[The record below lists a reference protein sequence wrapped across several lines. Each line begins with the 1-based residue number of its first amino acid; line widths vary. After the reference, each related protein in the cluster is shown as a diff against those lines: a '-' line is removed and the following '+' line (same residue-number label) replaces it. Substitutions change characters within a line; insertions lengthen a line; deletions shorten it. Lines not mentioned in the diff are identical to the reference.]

1 MKLST
6 LRRWVSP
13 SLSIQGK
20 IFLAFS
26 LVALLSIVSI
36 SVIVYLNMR
45 ETIKSNAVTSVSDSI
60 RQADESL
67 NIMLEEIDRLNTI
80 VVTNKNTVID
90 TINSSSVEIS
100 YEWFQEQK
108 RIEEFL
114 SSLVAN
120 KPYISRIAVVGL
132 NGKVFFS
139 GSPWLDRSILGTPMM
154 DYMLRNGSKHAYLKQ
169 TGVTET
175 ITVGREIRYNR
186 QAIGVVMVDLN
197 YDFIRKTYGVRP
209 TADSMLYVLDEQDE
223 FVYRSD
229 HTPSFAPSEQK
240 IVELKRKFAKLGK
253 VEGDVQ
259 EKVIGG
265 RSYIV
270 VSRQSD
276 HTGWTTLALIPT
288 DSLLSESA
296 RLLKLII
303 EASAI
308 VLLVVL
314 IGSLQ
319 VSSRITINIR
329 RLKSMM
335 MLVKD
340 GNLTFPKKEI
350 RAKDEV
356 GQLYH
361 VFIGMV
367 EELKRLFEGIR
378 ISEQEKREAE
388 LTALQAQIRPHFLYN
403 SLNTIKYLAKL
414 NGTPNIE
421 EVSGSLIDLMRGVLG
436 NSNEYLTVREELD
449 YVRSYISIVKYKYM
463 EPIIVHEEIE
473 DPSLLD
479 SRVLKLTLQP
489 IVENAV
495 LHGIGS
501 QDQGGFVTIRV
512 YEDNRD
518 LMIEVT
524 DNGKG
529 MTPEQMELLLG
540 GSGTKSTSSRF
551 SGMGVRN
558 VHERIVRS
566 FEAPYGIRLYSEP
579 GLYTKVEIRFPNL
592 RGQTGPGLEVS

>member
-13 SLSIQGK
+13 SMSIQGK

-26 LVALLSIVSI
+26 LVALLSILSI
-36 SVIVYLNMR
+36 TGIVYVNMR

-67 NIMLEEIDRLNTI
+67 NIMLEEIDRLNT
-80 VVTNKNTVID
+80 VVTINKNTVID
-90 TINSSSVEIS
+90 TLTSPSAEIS
-100 YEWFQEQK
+100 YEWFLEQK

-114 SSLVAN
+114 SSLITY
-120 KPYISRIAVVGL
+120 KPYITRIAVVGL
-132 NGKVFFS
+132 NGKVFFV
-139 GSPWLDRSILGTPMM
+139 GGPWLDRTILGTPMM
-154 DYMLRNGSKHAYLKQ
+154 DYMLRNGSRHAYFKQ
-169 TGVTET
+169 SASSET
-175 ITVGREIRYNR
+175 ITIGREIRYNR
-186 QAIGVVMVDLN
+186 ETIGIVMADLN
-197 YDFIRKTYGVRP
+197 YEFIRKTYGVRP
-209 TADSMLYVLDEQDE
+209 TADSMLYVLDQQDE
-223 FVYRSD
+223 FVYSPD
-229 HTPSFAPSEQK
+229 QKPSFAPSEET
-240 IVELKRKFAKLGK
+240 IAELKREFAARGA
-253 VEGDVQ
+253 EGSEVA
-259 EKVIGG
+259 EKTIDG
-265 RSYIV
+265 RSYLV

-276 HTGWTTLALIPT
+276 HTGWTTLGLIPT
-288 DSLLSESA
+288 DSLLSEST
-296 RLLKLII
+296 RLRNLML

-319 VSSRITINIR
+319 VSLRITINIR

-350 RAKDEV
+350 ATKDEV

-367 EELKRLFEGIR
+367 EELKRLLEGIR
-378 ISEQEKREAE
+378 VSEKEKREAE
-388 LTALQAQIRPHFLYN
+388 MTALQAQIRPHFLYN

-421 EVSGSLIDLMRGVLG
+421 EVSGSLIELMRGVLG
-436 NSNEYLTVREELD
+436 NSNEYLTVREELE
-449 YVRSYISIVKYKYM
+449 YVRSYISIVKYKYL
-463 EPIIVHEEIE
+463 EPIVVHEEIE
-473 DPSLLD
+473 DPALLD

-489 IVENAV
+489 IIENAV
-495 LHGIGS
+495 MHGIGS
-501 QDQGGFVTIRV
+501 REQGGFVTIRV
-512 YEDNRD
+512 YQDKRD

-529 MTPEQMELLLG
+529 MSEEQMKGLLDG
-540 GSGTKSTSSRF
+540 HGNSKTSSRF

-558 VHERIVRS
+558 VHERILRS
-566 FEAPYGIRLYSEP
+566 FDEPYGVRLYSEP

-592 RGQTGPGLEVS
+592 RGPAGSEQEVS

>member
-6 LRRWVSP
+6 LRRWISP
-13 SLSIQGK
+13 NLSIQGK

-26 LVALLSIVSI
+26 LVALLSIFSI
-36 SVIVYLNMR
+36 SGIFYLNMR

-67 NIMLEEIDRLNTI
+67 NIMLEEIDRLNT
-80 VVTNKNTVID
+80 VVITNKNTVID
-90 TINSSSVEIS
+90 TLISPSEEIS

-114 SSLVAN
+114 SSLVAY
-120 KPYISRIAVVGL
+120 KPYITRIAVIGL
-132 NGKVFFS
+132 NGKVFFF
-139 GSPWLDRSILGTPMM
+139 GGPWVDRTILGTPTM
-154 DYMLRNGSKHAYLKQ
+154 DYMLRNGSRHAYLKQ

-175 ITVGREIRYNR
+175 IAVGREIRYDR
-186 QAIGVVMVDLN
+186 KTIGVVMVDLN
-197 YDFIRKTYGVRP
+197 YEFIRKTYGIKP
-209 TADSMLYVLDEQDE
+209 TADSMVYVLDKEDG

-229 HTPSFAPSEQK
+229 QTPYFAPAEQK
-240 IVELKRKFAKLGK
+240 IASLKRELAGNGEA
-253 VEGDVQ
+253 VERTID
-259 EKVIGG
+259 G
-265 RSYIV
+265 RSYTV
-270 VSRQSD
+270 VSRQSE
-276 HTGWTTLALIPT
+276 HTGWTTLALIPM
-288 DSLLSESA
+288 DSLLSESI
-296 RLLKLII
+296 RLRNLML
-303 EASAI
+303 EASGI

-350 RAKDEV
+350 RTKDEV

-367 EELKRLFEGIR
+367 EELKRLLEGIR
-378 ISEQEKREAE
+378 ISEKEKREAE

-463 EPIIVHEEIE
+463 EPILVHEEIE

-479 SRVLKLTLQP
+479 CRVLKLTLQP

-501 QDQGGFVTIRV
+501 REQGGFVTIRI
-512 YEDNRD
+512 YEQDHD

-540 GSGTKSTSSRF
+540 GSGKSGTSSRF

-558 VHERIVRS
+558 VHERIERMYDS
-566 FEAPYGIRLYSEP
+566 PYGIKLYSEP
-579 GLYTKVEIRFPNL
+579 GRYTKVEIRFPNI
-592 RGQTGPGLEVS
+592 RGLAGSEREVI